1 MTNQSPYSQ
10 QPTQPAEPVQEK
22 AKKPLYKRWWFWV
35 TILLAILALFA
46 ATIWGIL
53 KASEKED
60 DRVALEECREKVIDH
75 AKYPGGV
82 SFPEEIDIWST
93 DSIINLSRTYRAYG
107 EVDFPNGFGTPVRQ
121 LYACTI
127 VVNTGDI
134 EDSTV
139 NVDKSPR

>member
-10 QPTQPAEPVQEK
+10 QPEASLPHK

-35 TILLAILALFA
+35 VMFLVILAFFA
-46 ATIWGIL
+46 AAIWGIL
-53 KASEKED
+53 KVSEKED
-60 DRVALEECREKVIDH
+60 DRAVLEECREKVIDH

-82 SFPEEIDIWST
+82 NFPEEINIWST

-107 EVDFPNGFGTPVRQ
+107 EVDFPNGYGTPVRQ
-121 LYACTI
+121 YYACTI

-134 EDSTV
+134 EESTV
-139 NVDKSPR
+139 EVNKSPR

>member
-10 QPTQPAEPVQEK
+10 QPPHPSAPAAGKP
-22 AKKPLYKRWWFWV
+22 KKPLYKRWRFWV
-35 TILLAILALFA
+35 AIFLAILALFA

-53 KASEKED
+53 KVSEKED
-60 DRVALEECREKVIDH
+60 DRAALEECREKVIEH

-93 DSIINLSRTYRAYG
+93 DSITEIPRTYRAYG
-107 EVDFPNGFGTPVRQ
+107 EVDFPNGYGTPVRQ
-121 LYACTI
+121 YYACTI
-127 VVNTGDI
+127 VVDTGDI

-139 NVDKSPR
+139 EVDKSPR

>member
-10 QPTQPAEPVQEK
+10 QSTYPSAPTPGKP
-22 AKKPLYKRWWFWV
+22 KKPLYKRWWFWV
-35 TILLAILALFA
+35 STFLVILVLFA
-46 ATIWGIL
+46 AAIWGIL

-60 DRVALEECREKVIDH
+60 DRAALEECREKIIDH

-82 SFPEEIDIWST
+82 SFPEEIDIWSN
-93 DSIINLSRTYRAYG
+93 DSIINISRTYRAYG
-107 EVDFPNGFGTPVRQ
+107 EVDFPNGYGTPVRQ
-121 LYACTI
+121 YYACTI

-139 NVDKSPR
+139 VVDKSPR